1 MGGNLSNMEYVHT
14 SSAKSSSNIL
24 TFNSTAKWKVHL
36 KASEQTN
43 KLMVVEFTATWCAPC
58 KYMDPII
65 QEFATKY
72 KNIVDFIKIDV
83 DVLMD
88 VTQEY
93 QVQAMPTFILMKKG
107 EVVDKVVGA
116 KKDEL
121 TMLIEKHKN

>member
-1 MGGNLSNMEYVHT
+1 MLFY
-14 SSAKSSSNIL
+14 
-24 TFNSTAKWKVHL
+24 FN
-36 KASEQTN
+36 
-43 KLMVVEFTATWCAPC
+43 C
-58 KYMDPII
+58 K
-65 QEFATKY
+65 Q
-72 KNIVDFIKIDV
+72 
-83 DVLMD
+83 D